1 MERKEIITEIKR
13 IISNKGFFIYGKTD
27 LPLVLNA
34 TIDEKTKQYVSIC
47 YDTCVLMVI
56 TFDGEHQETNKVLYS
71 DIHTNVLRQIL
82 FDMCVHYSLERPTF
96 SDFKIDFSK
105 LFNETK
111 LNSDKKNILKRMLYH
126 LSNGGLKNYLN
137 DNYNRLKENY
147 TTWFN
152 TTYLDVI
159 LNEIDEI
166 TLLNR
171 LLVVDQHLYFQECNL
186 YNFGVLYHE
195 NLTKYFDNFDSDFR
209 GNIVT
214 IHRFDGEV
222 IIETFLKRNRQ
233 TNFYNV
239 RYNSTVF
246 EDLTSAYIRGKSPNF
261 GEAIMKLIQSE
272 N

>member
-1 MERKEIITEIKR
+1 MERKEIISAIKNL
-13 IISNKGFFIYGKTD
+13 ITSNGYFIYGKTNIP
-27 LPLVLNA
+27 LPLNKEFDN
-34 TIDEKTKQYVSIC
+34 IKQYVSTVYNDDVMLVNIV
-47 YDTCVLMVI
+47 DTFATENFKTQLTKLSTVVL
-56 TFDGEHQETNKVLYS
+56 K
-71 DIHTNVLRQIL
+71 QIL
-82 FDMCVHYSLERPTF
+82 TDICKHYNLENPTF
-96 SDFKIDFSK
+96 SDFKINFEK
-105 LFNETK
+105 LFTETK
-111 LNSDKKNILKRMLYH
+111 LNTDRKNTLKRMLFH
-126 LSNGGLKNYLN
+126 LCNGGLKNYLN

-152 TTYLDVI
+152 TTYLDLI

-214 IHRFDGEV
+214 IHRFDGEI
-222 IIETFLKRNRQ
+222 IIETFLKRYRQ

-239 RYNSTVF
+239 KYNSMVF
-246 EDLTSAYIRGKSPNF
+246 TDLTSAYIRGKSPNF